1 MPGTKGQ
8 LLSVISVLGHILPS
22 LLHEPANAFS
32 VCGEQREEGTAQ
44 MLCLDLWEPEDS
56 SSKLNL
62 HVKERG

>member
-44 MLCLDLWEPEDS
+44 MLCLDL
-56 SSKLNL
+56 
-62 HVKERG
+62 